1 MTRVSST
8 ARAAVIVTAVVA
20 ALLGSAYV
28 LGRSLVP
35 DQTQRHATGVTTDG
49 DGAHYA
55 DQPPEKTSTGTPT
68 GTSTGTST
76 GTPTGTPTGI
86 PTAGQSAGPTE
97 AGQDGSGQKASGD
110 KLFGAHTDTGNARL
124 ALTFDDGP
132 DPRYTPQVL
141 AILREYDVKATFCVV
156 GENAQDH
163 PDLIQAIVA
172 DGHTLCNHS
181 WHHDISLGNKPADQI
196 RADLVRTNEAI
207 RAAVPDAPIVWYRQP
222 GGAWTYPVVSV
233 SQQLGMTPLHWS
245 VDPSDWQVPGASKI
259 AATVLAQAEP
269 GAVVLMHDA
278 GGDRQGTVD
287 ALRRILPG
295 LSSRYELEALPT
307 DPT

>member
-1 MTRVSST
+1 MEAVTRVSST
-8 ARAAVIVTAVVA
+8 ARAAGIVTVVVA

-35 DQTQRHATGVTTDG
+35 DQTRQHATGVTTDATG
-49 DGAHYA
+49 PHYA
-55 DQPPEKTSTGTPT
+55 DQPPEQPSTEHPSTS
-68 GTSTGTST
+68 
-76 GTPTGTPTGI
+76 
-86 PTAGQSAGPTE
+86 QSAAGPAE
-97 AGQDGSGQKASGD
+97 AGQDGTGRDAGGD
-110 KLFGAHTDTGNARL
+110 RLFGAHTDTGTARL

-141 AILREYDVKATFCVV
+141 AMLREYDVKATFCVV

-181 WHHDISLGNKPADQI
+181 WHHDVSLGNRSADQI
-196 RADLVRTNEAI
+196 RTDLIRTNEAI

-222 GGAWTYPVVSV
+222 GGAWTYPVVTV
-233 SQQLGMTPLHWS
+233 SRQLGMTPLHWS
-245 VDPSDWQVPGASKI
+245 VDPSDWQAPGANKI
-259 AATVLAQAEP
+259 ATTVLTQAQP

-287 ALRRILPG
+287 ALRRILPE
-295 LSSRYELEALPT
+295 LTARYELEALPT

>member
-8 ARAAVIVTAVVA
+8 ARAAGIVTVVVA

-35 DQTQRHATGVTTDG
+35 DQTRQHATGVTTEG
-49 DGAHYA
+49 DGPHYA
-55 DQPPEKTSTGTPT
+55 DQPAEKPSTGSSTGTA
-68 GTSTGTST
+68 
-76 GTPTGTPTGI
+76 TGI
-86 PTAGQSAGPTE
+86 PTTSQSAGPSE
-97 AGQDGSGQKASGD
+97 AGQDGSGQDTNEGG
-110 KLFGAHTDTGNARL
+110 LFGAHTSTGSGRV

-141 AILREYDVKATFCVV
+141 AALREYDVKATFCVV

-181 WHHDISLGNKPADQI
+181 WHHDVSLGNRSTDQI

-222 GGAWTYPVVSV
+222 GGAWTAPVVSV
-233 SQQLGMTPLHWS
+233 CTGLGMTPLHWS
-245 VDPSDWQVPGASKI
+245 VDPSDWQAPGASKI
-259 AATVLAQAEP
+259 ATTVLTQARP
-269 GAVVLMHDA
+269 GGVVLMHDA
-278 GGDRQGTVD
+278 GGNRQGTVD
-287 ALRRILPG
+287 ALSRILPE
-295 LSSRYELEALPT
+295 LSARFELEALPT
-307 DPT
+307 NPT

>member
-1 MTRVSST
+1 MEAVTRVSST
-8 ARAAVIVTAVVA
+8 ARAAGIVTVVVA

-35 DQTQRHATGVTTDG
+35 DQPQRHATGVTTDA
-49 DGAHYA
+49 DGPHYA
-55 DQPPEKTSTGTPT
+55 DQPPERPSAASP
-68 GTSTGTST
+68 SPS
-76 GTPTGTPTGI
+76 PSPS
-86 PTAGQSAGPTE
+86 ANASQNAAGPTE
-97 AGQDGSGQKASGD
+97 AGQDGTGRDAGGD
-110 KLFGAHTDTGNARL
+110 KLFGAHTGTGTARL

-141 AILREYDVKATFCVV
+141 ATLREYDVKATFCVV

-181 WHHDISLGNKPADQI
+181 WHHDVTLGNRSADQI

-245 VDPSDWQVPGASKI
+245 VDPSDWQAPGADKI
-259 AATVLAQAEP
+259 ASTVLAQARA
-269 GAVVLMHDA
+269 GGVVLMHDA

-287 ALRRILPG
+287 ALRRILPE
-295 LSSRYELEALPT
+295 LSARYELEALPT

>member
-1 MTRVSST
+1 MIRVNST
-8 ARAAVIVTAVVA
+8 ARAAAIVTLVVV

-35 DQTQRHATGVTTDG
+35 EQPRRHATGATTNG
-49 DGAHYA
+49 DEPHYA
-55 DQPPEKTSTGTPT
+55 DQLPPEPSGTPSASQ
-68 GTSTGTST
+68 ST
-76 GTPTGTPTGI
+76 
-86 PTAGQSAGPTE
+86 GPTE
-97 AGQDGSGQKASGD
+97 AGQDGSGRDASGD
-110 KLFGAHTDTGNARL
+110 RLFGAQTGTGNERL

-141 AILREYDVKATFCVV
+141 AALREYDVKATFCVV
-156 GENAQDH
+156 GENAQNH

-181 WHHDISLGNKPADQI
+181 WHHDVSLGNRSTDQI
-196 RADLVRTNEAI
+196 RADLLRTNAAI
-207 RAAVPDAPIVWYRQP
+207 RAAAPEAPIVWYRQP

-233 SQQLGMTPLHWS
+233 ARQLGMTPLHWS
-245 VDPSDWQVPGASKI
+245 VDPSDWQAPGAGKI
-259 AATVLAQAEP
+259 AATVSTQVGP
-269 GAVVLMHDA
+269 GSVVLLHDA

-287 ALRRILPG
+287 ALRRILPE
-295 LSSRYELEALPT
+295 LSTHFELEALPT

>member
-1 MTRVSST
+1 MTRVNST
-8 ARAAVIVTAVVA
+8 ARAAGIVTLVAA

-35 DQTQRHATGVTTDG
+35 DQPQRQATGVTTNADG
-49 DGAHYA
+49 PHYA
-55 DQPPEKTSTGTPT
+55 DQPTGDEPS
-68 GTSTGTST
+68 GA
-76 GTPTGTPTGI
+76 
-86 PTAGQSAGPTE
+86 PTAGPSGGPTE
-97 AGQDGSGQKASGD
+97 AGQDGSGRDAQGD
-110 KLFGAHTDTGNARL
+110 RLFGAHSTTGNARL

-141 AILREYDVKATFCVV
+141 ATLREFDVKATFCVV
-156 GENAQDH
+156 GENAQYH

-181 WHHDISLGNKPADQI
+181 WHHDVTLGNRSADMI
-196 RADLVRTNEAI
+196 RADLLRTNEAI

-233 SQQLGMTPLHWS
+233 AQQLGMTPLHWS
-245 VDPSDWQVPGASKI
+245 VDPSDWEAPGAGKI
-259 AATVLAQAEP
+259 AASVITQVEP
-269 GAVVLMHDA
+269 GSVVLLHDA
-278 GGDRQGTVD
+278 GGERQGTVD
-287 ALRRILPG
+287 ALRRILPD
-295 LSSRYELEALPT
+295 LTQRFELEALPA

>member
-35 DQTQRHATGVTTDG
+35 DQTQRHATGVTTEG
-49 DGAHYA
+49 DGPHYA
-55 DQPPEKTSTGTPT
+55 DQTPEEP
-68 GTSTGTST
+68 ST

-86 PTAGQSAGPTE
+86 PTAGQSAGPSE
-97 AGQDGSGQKASGD
+97 AGQDGSGQSASGD
-110 KLFGAHTDTGNARL
+110 KLFGAHTETGNARL

-181 WHHDISLGNKPADQI
+181 WHHDVSLGNKSADQI

-207 RAAVPDAPIVWYRQP
+207 RSAVPDAPIVWYRQP

-245 VDPSDWQVPGASKI
+245 VDPSDWQAPGASKI

-287 ALRRILPG
+287 ALRRILPQ
-295 LSSRYELEALPT
+295 LSARYELEALPT

>member
-1 MTRVSST
+1 MTRVNST
-8 ARAAVIVTAVVA
+8 ARAAAIVTVVVV

-28 LGRSLVP
+28 LGRALVP
-35 DQTQRHATGVTTDG
+35 DQPRRHATGAATSG
-49 DGAHYA
+49 DEPHYA
-55 DQPPEKTSTGTPT
+55 DQLPSDEPSSTPRA
-68 GTSTGTST
+68 SR
-76 GTPTGTPTGI
+76 
-86 PTAGQSAGPTE
+86 SAGPTE
-97 AGQDGSGQKASGD
+97 AGQDGSGRDASDD

-141 AILREYDVKATFCVV
+141 ATLREYDVKATFCVV

-181 WHHDISLGNKPADQI
+181 WHHDVSLGNRSADQI
-196 RADLVRTNEAI
+196 RADLLRTNAAI
-207 RAAVPDAPIVWYRQP
+207 RAAAPEAPIVWYRQP

-233 SQQLGMTPLHWS
+233 AQQLGMTPLHWS
-245 VDPSDWQVPGASKI
+245 VDPSDWQAPGAGKI
-259 AATVLAQAEP
+259 AATVATQVEP
-269 GAVVLMHDA
+269 GSVVLLHDA

-287 ALRRILPG
+287 ALRRILPD
-295 LSSRYELEALPT
+295 LSTRFELEALPT
-307 DPT
+307 NPT